1 MYPKPKVSG
10 AKNIRKIFK
19 YLYFLSVPII
29 EYLKITIKKRYSP
42 SYI

>member
-19 YLYFLSVPII
+19 YLYFLSVPI